1 MGGNA
6 SGLFQ
11 GLKKYMVKGLI
22 ALAIIIL
29 ILAVWFFYTLTRTDS
44 SGLTGQ
50 PKKEVALGSSQEGD
64 DLDRVVTQ
72 APIEGKRIVGLA
84 FTDAVIGT
92 MEHELDRTLGWRPND
107 IIFSLF
113 TDNVENF
120 QLGVLEIVRRI
131 MLAFNDK
138 LARFGSTYPLN
149 PHLNKAFTGF
159 NFRSTKFWFPSS
171 ESVYRNAIK
180 ELKIYRDGLGE
191 ADRVKKGESA
201 SNFFPR
207 ADNLHFLVGQIR
219 QVLGSTQNLLTKQ
232 TEDDGSAISWRKVD
246 DYFYY
251 AYGAM
256 TATLTMFQ
264 AIKVDFEEEI
274 NAKSAMPLVDDIISS
289 LAEPVRI
296 LRKSEP
302 LIIIDRPINSIF
314 NNHRAHI
321 NRPLADVRQKISSFQ
336 ATLLK

>member
-1 MGGNA
+1 MAAAATSRFGR
-6 SGLFQ
+6 
-11 GLKKYMVKGLI
+11 LKRYLGRVLI
-22 ALAIIIL
+22 ALAVVVIL
-29 ILAVWFFYTLTRTDS
+29 LAAWLFFGLTRTDKPDTAGVGQDKVAVS
-44 SGLTGQ
+44 SAQDGDGL
-50 PKKEVALGSSQEGD
+50 E
-64 DLDRVVTQ
+64 RVVTQ
-72 APIEGKRIVGLA
+72 APIKGPRVVGLA
-84 FTDAVIGT
+84 FTDAVISI
-92 MEHELDRTLGWRPND
+92 MEGELDRTLGWRPND

-113 TDNVENF
+113 TDNMENF
-120 QLGVLEIVRRI
+120 QLGTLEIIRRT

-159 NFRSTKFWFPSS
+159 NFRPTKFWFPST
-171 ESVYRNAIK
+171 ESVYRDAIK
-180 ELKIYRDGLGE
+180 ELKLYRNGLGGE
-191 ADRVKKGESA
+191 DQVKKGQSA
-201 SNFFPR
+201 SKFFPR
-207 ADNLHFLVGQIR
+207 ADNLHYLVGQIR
-219 QVLGSTQNLLTKQ
+219 EVLGSVQNLLTKQ
-232 TEDDGSAISWRKVD
+232 AEDDGSAVSWWAVD

-256 TATLTMFQ
+256 TATLTIFQ
-264 AIKVDFEEEI
+264 AIRVDFEEEI

-289 LAEPVRI
+289 LAKPVRM
-296 LRKSEP
+296 LKKSEP